1 MYPPIFR
8 RPAEREISHGHLQA
22 AIPGHGRGKD
32 LCRTSAPQGQA
43 KDLAAGDLVKGDTR
57 KGYALF
63 ASICGVPLAVIEE
76 LDLDDLTGLGEAL
89 QPFLGR
95 SGSLKAEEVSPSP

>member
-1 MYPPIFR
+1 MDIYKLQSPVTVGEKTY
-8 RPAEREISHGHLQA
+8 AELPLRKA
-22 AIPGHGRGKD
+22 K
-32 LCRTSAPQGQA
+32 A